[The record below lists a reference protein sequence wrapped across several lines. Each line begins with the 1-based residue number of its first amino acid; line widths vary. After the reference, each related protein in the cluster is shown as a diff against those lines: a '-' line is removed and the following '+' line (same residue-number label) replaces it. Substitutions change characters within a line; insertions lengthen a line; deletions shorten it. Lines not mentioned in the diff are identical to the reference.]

1 MARGARKK
9 SSNPSVGGFGDF
21 VLSHRDEILQSWI
34 GAIEK
39 NPTISSDNLTRG
51 QLLDHLPK
59 LCGELAALLKH
70 PKAESVKKDARRDAR
85 AHGWKRWRQGYKLDE
100 LIREICLVRRD
111 FIDTWLPA
119 LAATDQCFDVDR
131 QNRARRI
138 VEVFFDNV
146 IVEATVQFVRENQ
159 QTIPQTNPR
168 VHSTKKSRA
177 SAKHK
182 FVRLI
187 SHQMREPL
195 APLLLALDFLL
206 LQESFSVEGI
216 DIVRSVQSGI
226 KQEARAI
233 EELLGLI
240 DSILAENENR

>member
-1 MARGARKK
+1 MPRVAGKK
-9 SSNPSVGGFGDF
+9 SSSLSVGGFGDF
-21 VLSHRDEILQSWI
+21 VFSHRDEILQSWI

-51 QLLDHLPK
+51 QLLDHLPA

-70 PKAESVKKDARRDAR
+70 PKAKSVKKEARRDAR

-100 LIREICLVRRD
+100 LIREICVVRRD
-111 FIDTWLPA
+111 FIDTWLPS
-119 LAATDQCFDVDR
+119 LGATDKFSDVDR
-131 QNRARRI
+131 QSRARRI

-159 QTIPQTNPR
+159 QTVLQVHPR
-168 VHSTKKSRA
+168 ERSNKKSRA

-206 LQESFSVEGI
+206 LRESFSVEGI
-216 DIVRSVQSGI
+216 DIVRSIQSGI
-226 KQEARAI
+226 KKEAQAI
-233 EELLGLI
+233 EDLLGLV